1 MKEWISN
8 KKDFL
13 IIAVLTLI
21 AWAAV
26 IVCCVVVSTYSFVFY
41 VNDGLIFSEPE
52 TVETVYDIDFNEG
65 EIFYILNYDGSKK
78 INKIIQKNDFKKI
91 TNKSL
96 EEVKEILNR
105 YRDDLCEKELG
116 LFDKNV
122 EISELV
128 KVGYYYLYL
137 EDEEDDDDYTI
148 CILFPK
154 EKKIYY
160 FTINH

>member
-1 MKEWISN
+1 MKEWILKRRDS
-8 KKDFL
+8 L
-13 IIAVLTLI
+13 IIAILTLI

-26 IVCCVVVSTYSFVFY
+26 IVCCVVVSTYSFAFY

-65 EIFYILNYDGSKK
+65 EIFYILNYDSSKK
-78 INKIIQKNDFKKI
+78 INKIIQKNYFEKI
-91 TNKSL
+91 TNKNL
-96 EEVKEILNR
+96 EQVKEVLNR
-105 YRDDLCEKELG
+105 YRDDLCEKELA

-122 EISELV
+122 EISELA
-128 KVGYYYLYL
+128 KVGYYFLYL

-154 EKKIYY
+154 EKEIYY